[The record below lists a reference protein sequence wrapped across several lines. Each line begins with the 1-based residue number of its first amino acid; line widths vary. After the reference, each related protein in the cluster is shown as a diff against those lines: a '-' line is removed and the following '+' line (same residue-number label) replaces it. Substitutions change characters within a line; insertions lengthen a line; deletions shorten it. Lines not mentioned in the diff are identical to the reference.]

1 MRSDGRATRTRI
13 LDAARVEFAEHGLAG
28 ARVDR
33 IAAAAHASKERL
45 YAYFGDKHS
54 LFIATIEENFALLAD
69 AIPFTPDDLP
79 GFAGAIYDHVTAHPE
94 HARMLSWARLEGEG
108 AAVAAAKGV
117 RHGHDG
123 DELAQALA
131 SGSVDPRW
139 QQDDLVTMIFAI
151 ATGWEQNPGLFAS
164 EVRDC
169 GAGADGDVSDEV
181 RRRRRE
187 AVVLAACKLVSP
199 PASI

>member
-13 LDAARVEFAEHGLAG
+13 LDAARIEFAEHGLAG

-33 IAAAAHASKERL
+33 IAAEAQASKERL
-45 YAYFGDKHS
+45 YAYFGDKRS
-54 LFIATIEENFALLAD
+54 LFIATIEENIALLAA

-79 GFAGAIYDHVTAHPE
+79 GFAGAVYDHVTAHPE

-108 AAVAAAKGV
+108 AAVAAGKRV
-117 RHGHDG
+117 RHRTEG
-123 DELAQALA
+123 DELAQVMA
-131 SGSVDPRW
+131 GGGIDPRW
-139 QQDDLVTMIFAI
+139 DADDLITMIFSI

-164 EVRDC
+164 EGRD
-169 GAGADGDVSDEV
+169 GGEEV

-187 AVVLAACKLVSP
+187 AVVLATCKLVSP
-199 PASI
+199 PAST

>member
-1 MRSDGRATRTRI
+1 MRSDGRATRARI
-13 LDAARVEFAEHGLAG
+13 LDAARIEFAEHGLAG

-45 YAYFGDKHS
+45 YAYFGDKQS
-54 LFIATIEENFALLAD
+54 LFIATIEENFSILAA

-117 RHGHDG
+117 RHGYHGDTFAQVQADG
-123 DELAQALA
+123 AI
-131 SGSVDPRW
+131 DPRW
-139 QQDDLVTMIFAI
+139 CEEDLIAMIFAV
-151 ATGWEQNPGLFAS
+151 ATGWEQNSGLFAS
-164 EVRDC
+164 EEQ
-169 GAGADGDVSDEV
+169 AGDDEV
-181 RRRRRE
+181 RRRRRA
-187 AVVLAACKLVSP
+187 AVVLATCKLVSP
-199 PASI
+199 PASL

>member
-13 LDAARVEFAEHGLAG
+13 LDAARIEFAEHGLAG

-33 IAAAAHASKERL
+33 IAAEAQASKERL
-45 YAYFGDKHS
+45 YAYFGDKRS
-54 LFIATIEENFALLAD
+54 LFIATIEENFAMLSE

-79 GFAGAIYDHVTAHPE
+79 RFAGAVYDHVTAHPE

-108 AAVAAAKGV
+108 AAVAAAKAV
-117 RHGHDG
+117 RHANEG
-123 DELAQALA
+123 DELAQAMA
-131 SGSVDPRW
+131 GGRIDSRW
-139 QQDDLVTMIFAI
+139 NEDDLITMVFAI

-164 EVRDC
+164 DGRDE
-169 GAGADGDVSDEV
+169 GEEV

-199 PASI
+199 PASS